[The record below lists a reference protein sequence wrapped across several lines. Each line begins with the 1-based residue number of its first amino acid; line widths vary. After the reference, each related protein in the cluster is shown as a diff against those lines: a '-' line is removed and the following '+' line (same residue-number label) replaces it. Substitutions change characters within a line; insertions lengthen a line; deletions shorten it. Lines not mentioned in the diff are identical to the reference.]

1 MGTLLLVRHGETD
14 WNRSGQI
21 MGSRPIPLNRN
32 GEAQANHL
40 AEFLKRRS
48 HNSADPGGPNPPHA
62 AFPRLIPGNTFLLSS
77 PVRRA
82 MQTAEALSHGL
93 GIPLQ
98 AESGLS
104 EIGVG
109 EWEGRFWNEIGD
121 HPVRR
126 RYYSDPT
133 EARPPGGETFAE
145 VQARAVAVIHR
156 IHTQPPAS
164 VLILVSH
171 ADVIRALVAHYLSLS
186 PHQTHPMRIDH
197 TSMTGL
203 ALSADP
209 ASLLF
214 LNFVPVELA
223 AEGGPLPR

>member
-1 MGTLLLVRHGETD
+1 MGTLLLIRHGETD

-21 MGSRPIPLNRN
+21 MGSRPIPLNPN
-32 GEAQANHL
+32 GEAQAERL

-48 HNSADPGGPNPPHA
+48 HNSSPGGQNLPHS
-62 AFPRLIPGNTFLLSS
+62 AFPRLIPGDTFLLSS

-82 MQTAEALSHGL
+82 LQTAEALSHRL
-93 GIPLQ
+93 EIPLQ

-121 HPVRR
+121 HPARR
-126 RYYSDPT
+126 RYYSHPT
-133 EARPPGGETFAE
+133 EARPPGGESFAE

-171 ADVIRALVAHYLSLS
+171 ADVIRALIAHYLSLS

-214 LNFVPVELA
+214 LNFVPVALA
-223 AEGGPLPR
+223 DENGYLPY